1 MHMKFTQPFELPQ
14 QKNRADAAAEREARC
29 RADVLRVAF
38 SIASARADAPAIDGR
53 KVPRAELLRR
63 LPRWTFSALT
73 KAIKRLEAE
82 GLLFSSEYRIPAHK
96 AWAFQVTTEGV
107 ANAKNLTPDHDALL
121 DAVVDRLRR
130 RPDRIDAAYRAISD
144 DGVGEGEG

>member
-1 MHMKFTQPFELPQ
+1 MHMKFTQPIELPQ
-14 QKNRADAAAEREARC
+14 PKNRADAAAEREARC

-38 SIASARADAPAIDGR
+38 GIASARSDSPHIDAR

-82 GLLFSSEYRIPAHK
+82 GLLFSSEYRTPAHK
-96 AWAFQVTTEGV
+96 AWAFQVTTDGV
-107 ANAKNLTPDHDALL
+107 ATAKKLTPDHDALL

-130 RPDRIDAAYRAISD
+130 RPDRIDAALRAICN
-144 DGVGEGEG
+144 DGTTTGDC